1 MLREDGTMTN
11 QPPQTPAEGT
21 FDDVSRSLKAV
32 IRSSRNLG
40 ENSIDFV
47 AREVAMAVRL
57 SEQVRDEIFSAGLLD
72 ESRKSPVP
80 ASFRG
85 SAHRAVDVVADI
97 GSIGWVLAMRVADSI
112 AGKLENAATAAAPA
126 K

>member
-11 QPPQTPAEGT
+11 QPSQTPAEGT

-47 AREVAMAVRL
+47 ARELAMAVRL
-57 SEQVRDEIFSAGLLD
+57 SEQVRDEIFSAELLA
-72 ESRKSPVP
+72 ESRQSSVP

-85 SAHRAVDVVADI
+85 SAHRAVDVVADL
-97 GSIGWVLAMRVADSI
+97 GSIGYVLALRVADSL
-112 AGKLENAATAAAPA
+112 AGKLDSATTARAR
-126 K
+126 